1 MMVWEAQVSPPVQ
14 GTLHPTQLIKPISA
28 PWVCCFL
35 LPCSFLFS
43 FPFHSAF
50 MVCSLLSSF
59 SFLFSFCFCVLLFF
73 VLDLYLLITIFNC
86 HFPRPFSCQYPFVLS
101 VAFSFLFLFLFI
113 LSFGLFLF
121 LSLFLFRCLFILL
134 VYCRFPCLSSFLFYL
149 SFFFLVLC
157 FHSSICFLFPFFCWL
172 FLMYLSWPLLSSSL
186 VFHCGMLKNNYSWL
200 LVIANMQLMYMNNIE
215 HSWCSHAP
223 NSSNIDSSSMIGG
236 VLIWGSSEHASK
248 NPKIALL
255 VLSPE

>member
-1 MMVWEAQVSPPVQ
+1 MV
-14 GTLHPTQLIKPISA
+14 
-28 PWVCCFL
+28 F
-35 LPCSFLFS
+35 
-43 FPFHSAF
+43 
-50 MVCSLLSSF
+50 SLLSSF
-59 SFLFSFCFCVLLFF
+59 SCLFSFSFCVLLFF
-73 VLDLYLLITIFNC
+73 VLDLYRLITIFNC
-86 HFPRPFSCQYPFVLS
+86 HFPRPFILLRCPLLS
-101 VAFSFLFLFLFI
+101 LFSSFFCSFCLLAFSFSFLFSFSVVCSFYLFI
-113 LSFGLFLF
+113 VVFL
-121 LSLFLFRCLFILL
+121 
-134 VYCRFPCLSSFLFYL
+134 VLSSFLFYL

-157 FHSSICFLFPFFCWL
+157 FHSSICFLCPFFCWL

-223 NSSNIDSSSMIGG
+223 NSSNINSSSMIGG